1 MFSKAL
7 HILLFLL
14 LFQHLHGQTE
24 YPQGYF
30 SAPMNNSM
38 ELSGNFG
45 EIRPNHFHAGFD
57 LKTNGKEN
65 IPVFA
70 VAEGY
75 ISRIKTS
82 TGGYG
87 KALYITHPNGFTSV
101 YAHLNCFDIDIEY
114 FVKRMQYK
122 LETFELDTILASHL
136 IPVLKGELIALSGN
150 TGGSQGPHLHFE
162 IRDTKTEM
170 PVNPYYFG
178 YLINDTIK
186 PRVTELAVY
195 PLENTSSVN
204 GKRDLK
210 RIIPLYKKGNYSFKK
225 TDTITVHGLIG
236 FGVECFD
243 LETKSTNPNGVF
255 SIELLHN
262 NKRVYYHELEKFTFE
277 YSRFVNAHIDY
288 AEKQKHGDKIQKCF
302 LSKNNQLGIYKDVID
317 DGKIQ
322 FNDDSLHTITYILK
336 DFAGNSTEIQ
346 LNVRSLSKA
355 VAATKEDSR
364 IIHSCL
370 DDKTFNF
377 NEAKILI
384 PGNAMYDDYSF
395 SYSKTPA
402 TKGFYSS
409 MHKIM
414 NTETALQK
422 AISIAIKP
430 TILPESLQTKACIVS
445 VSDKG
450 KKSYIGGTFDN
461 GWIKANTK
469 SFGNFGVCIDTI
481 PPKLKPAFKFHKDSV
496 IIDLNKEN
504 YIGIIVNDDL
514 SGIKKHRATIDG
526 KWVLCEFETK
536 KDLLFYTFDERYTP
550 GIHTFYIEV
559 WDDKDNK
566 SEYSFSF
573 KKEPIIS
580 SLPTK

>member
-1 MFSKAL
+1 
-7 HILLFLL
+7 
-14 LFQHLHGQTE
+14 
-24 YPQGYF
+24 
-30 SAPMNNSM
+30 
-38 ELSGNFG
+38 
-45 EIRPNHFHAGFD
+45 
-57 LKTNGKEN
+57 
-65 IPVFA
+65 
-70 VAEGY
+70 
-75 ISRIKTS
+75 
-82 TGGYG
+82 
-87 KALYITHPNGFTSV
+87 
-101 YAHLNCFDIDIEY
+101 
-114 FVKRMQYK
+114 
-122 LETFELDTILASHL
+122 
-136 IPVLKGELIALSGN
+136 
-150 TGGSQGPHLHFE
+150 
-162 IRDTKTEM
+162 
-170 PVNPYYFG
+170 
-178 YLINDTIK
+178 
-186 PRVTELAVY
+186 
-195 PLENTSSVN
+195 

-317 DGKIQ
+317 DGKVQ

-559 WDDKDNK
+559 W
-566 SEYSFSF
+566 
-573 KKEPIIS
+573 
-580 SLPTK
+580 